1 MVDVVL
7 QCAWALYR
15 VNQDDDD
22 ESLSPL
28 TFRRHVLMVDYPRAM
43 SEFEIFHQMSPMMT
57 QNITR
62 CNLNTGVLRTPLSI

>member
-15 VNQDDDD
+15 VNQDEGD

-28 TFRRHVLMVDYPRAM
+28 AFRRHVLMVDYPRAM
-43 SEFEIFHQMSPMMT
+43 
-57 QNITR
+57 
-62 CNLNTGVLRTPLSI
+62 